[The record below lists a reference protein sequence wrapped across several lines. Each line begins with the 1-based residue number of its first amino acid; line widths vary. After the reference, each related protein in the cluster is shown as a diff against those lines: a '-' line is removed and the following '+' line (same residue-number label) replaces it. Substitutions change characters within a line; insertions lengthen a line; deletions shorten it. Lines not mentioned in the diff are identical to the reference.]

1 MVMKQIYIKEQ
12 SFVNNGDLI
21 LPSIKDASGVSI
33 EESIKIWLNQNYDV
47 KESEHT
53 EKGVS
58 RIGYDAKDINKV
70 LRTKMKV
77 VSGIHEETYVE
88 YGCILHSGEK
98 GFDFSLYDEE
108 YYSIKLRNAFIGN
121 PGMYK
126 GEDALYDLNK
136 RVLKSDGKTYNK
148 SDWKKKVT
156 NMGGTPGE
164 NIIPKKSRYTMV
176 GEIQFGNWAIVRHDL
191 LRLLNAS
198 LDGEIDYYVYITA
211 TGNLEEGLSEGIVT
225 YSEVL
230 DLFYENKQLV
240 RMPVWVIG
248 LDIK

>member
-88 YGCILHSGEK
+88 YGKIMHNSG
-98 GFDFSLYDEE
+98 YT
-108 YYSIKLRNAFIGN
+108 
-121 PGMYK
+121 
-126 GEDALYDLNK
+126 
-136 RVLKSDGKTYNK
+136 KTP
-148 SDWKKKVT
+148 KKHE
-156 NMGGTPGE
+156 E
-164 NIIPKKSRYTMV
+164 NI
-176 GEIQFGNWAIVRHDL
+176 
-191 LRLLNAS
+191 
-198 LDGEIDYYVYITA
+198 
-211 TGNLEEGLSEGIVT
+211 
-225 YSEVL
+225 
-230 DLFYENKQLV
+230 
-240 RMPVWVIG
+240 
-248 LDIK
+248 